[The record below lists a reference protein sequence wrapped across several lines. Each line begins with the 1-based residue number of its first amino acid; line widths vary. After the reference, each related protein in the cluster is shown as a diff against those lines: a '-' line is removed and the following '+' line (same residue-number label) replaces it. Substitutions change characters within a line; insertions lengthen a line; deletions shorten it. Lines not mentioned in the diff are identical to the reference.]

1 MVDLTTTTIFNENER
16 PLRVEIDLHDHTTIR
31 AKMLNWIAR
40 FNIFV
45 FLDNPPS
52 PTEQSGFRVRAAVG
66 AKHRM
71 QVKAVDAFPTLH
83 RFRQAYPGW
92 CFGHIGFDVKNALY
106 PGLSSAHPSSMA
118 FPDMAFFQPEWILEL
133 YPDKLIITGE
143 GDALRCWDEIQAC
156 DSTIERGYQSGEIAA
171 RVKPSLSREAY
182 IKRLEQLHQHIQ
194 RGDCYEINYCQEF
207 GADDV
212 FLNPVGLYEALV
224 QHSPNPFSVCYRWE
238 DQYCIGASPE
248 RFLRKVGSTVWSQ
261 PIKGTSRR
269 NIQEPS
275 ADEASKQ
282 ALLHS
287 EKERAENVMVVDL
300 VRNDLSRTCLPGSV
314 QVDELFGIYSFPQVH
329 QMIST
334 VRGELMPDKS
344 ILDVLETCFPMGSMT
359 GAPKKRVLELI
370 EEYETFQRGLFS
382 GTIGYLSPNDDGD
395 FNVVI
400 RSIFYRADTH
410 QLRFATGSGITR
422 YADPAA
428 EYEECL
434 LKAEAIK
441 AVL

>member
-1 MVDLTTTTIFNENER
+1 M
-16 PLRVEIDLHDHTTIR
+16 EIDVHDHTVIR

-52 PTEQSGFRVRAAVG
+52 PTLQSGFRVRAAAG

-71 QVKAVDAFPTLH
+71 CADSGNAFTTLR
-83 RFRQAYPGW
+83 RFRQDHPGW
-92 CFGHIGFDVKNALY
+92 CFGHLGFDLKNELF
-106 PGLSSAHPSSMA
+106 PGLVSGHPASTA
-118 FPDMAFFQPEWILEL
+118 FSDMAFFQPEWVVEL
-133 YPDKLIITGE
+133 HADRLIVHGE
-143 GDALRCWDEIQAC
+143 GDAQEVINAILASSDKLDTGFEPGRYRDA
-156 DSTIERGYQSGEIAA
+156 
-171 RVKPSLSREAY
+171 VKPQLSREAY
-182 IKRLEQLHQHIQ
+182 IERLQRIHQHIQ

-207 GADDV
+207 GASDV
-212 FLNPVGLYEALV
+212 VLNPIGLYNALV
-224 QHSPNPFSVCYRWE
+224 QLSPNPFSVCYRWE
-238 DQYCIGASPE
+238 EQYCIGASPE
-248 RFLRKVGSTVWSQ
+248 RFLRKAGRTVWSQ

-269 NIQEPS
+269 NLTEAA
-275 ADEASKQ
+275 ADEASKLQ
-282 ALLHS
+282 LLSS

-300 VRNDLSRTCLPGSV
+300 VRNDLSRTCKPGSV
-314 QVDELFGIYSFPQVH
+314 QVEELFGLYSFPQVH

-334 VRGELMPDKS
+334 VRGELLPDKS
-344 ILDVLETCFPMGSMT
+344 MVDVLETCFPMGSMT

-370 EEYETFQRGLFS
+370 EQYETFKRGLFS
-382 GTIGYLSPNDDGD
+382 GAIGFFTPADDAD

-400 RSIFYRADTH
+400 RSIFYRSDTQ
-410 QLRFATGSGITR
+410 QLHFATGSGITR
-422 YADPAA
+422 YAEPDA

>member
-1 MVDLTTTTIFNENER
+1 
-16 PLRVEIDLHDHTTIR
+16 
-31 AKMLNWIAR
+31 MLNWVAR

-45 FLDNPPS
+45 FMDNPPS
-52 PTEQSGFRVRAAVG
+52 PTEQSSFRVRAAVG
-66 AKHRM
+66 AVHQM
-71 QVKAVDAFPTLH
+71 QANAGDAFPTLR
-83 RFRQAYPGW
+83 RFRQEHPGW
-92 CFGHIGFDVKNALY
+92 CFGHIGFDIKNELY
-106 PGLSSAHPSSMA
+106 LGLVSEHPSSMA
-118 FPDMAFFQPEWILEL
+118 FPDMVFFQPEWILEL
-133 YPDKLIITGE
+133 YTDKLIIQGT
-143 GDALRCWDEIQAC
+143 GDAELVWQEIQSC
-156 DSTIERGYQSGEIAA
+156 DTVVNPGYPSGHYRDAIQA
-171 RVKPSLSREAY
+171 SLSRDAY
-182 IKRLEQLHQHIQ
+182 IQRLEQLHQHIQ
-194 RGDCYEINYCQEF
+194 RGDCYEINFCQEF

-212 FLNPVGLYEALV
+212 ALNPVGLYDALV
-224 QHSPNPFSVCYRWE
+224 QYSPNPFSVCYRWN

-248 RFLRKVGSTVWSQ
+248 RFLRKEGRTVWSQ

-269 NIQEPS
+269 NLSEPS
-275 ADEASKQ
+275 TDEANKQ
-282 ALLHS
+282 LLLQS

-300 VRNDLSRTCLPGSV
+300 VRNDLSRTCVPGSV
-314 QVDELFGIYSFPQVH
+314 QVEELFGVYSFPQVH

-334 VRGELMPDKS
+334 VRGELMPNQS

-370 EEYETFQRGLFS
+370 EQYETFKRGLFS
-382 GTIGYLSPNDDGD
+382 GAIGYFTPEDDAD

-400 RSIFYRADTH
+400 RSIFYREDTH

-422 YADPAA
+422 YAEPVA